1 MRLETWKKYTE
12 WPLTGLAIA
21 FLILY
26 SIQVISNLPENKTA
40 LINVSI
46 QIIWVAFIVDYIIQ
60 LTLAPNRKTWFW
72 KNSYQLVIIA
82 LPMLRPLRLLRL
94 LSLLKL
100 LQQIAFKALQGK
112 LVIYVISTAFFLV
125 YMGAL
130 GVLDAEQN
138 APNANIKNFGDAI
151 WWATTTI
158 TTVGYGDYYPI
169 TLTGRLVAVGLMV
182 SGVAV
187 VGVVTASLAS
197 WLVGQINTNT
207 IQTEEQQDQKILDA
221 IEELNKRID
230 KST

>member
-12 WPLTGLAIA
+12 WPLTGLAII

-26 SIQVISNLPENKTA
+26 SIQVISNLPESKTA
-40 LINVSI
+40 VINMSI
-46 QIIWVAFIVDYIIQ
+46 QIIWVAFILDYIVQ
-60 LTLAPNRKTWFW
+60 LTLASNRKMWFW
-72 KNSYQLVIIA
+72 KNSYQLAIIA

-112 LVIYVISTAFFLV
+112 LLVYVISTAFFLV

-138 APNANIKNFGDAI
+138 APHSNIKNFGDAI

-158 TTVGYGDYYPI
+158 TTVGYGDYYPV

-197 WLVGQINTNT
+197 WLVSQINANS
-207 IQTEEQQDQKILDA
+207 IQNEKQQEQKILDA
-221 IEELNKRID
+221 IQAINDKID
-230 KST
+230 KSI